1 MGMSMNIACL
11 KLSKCVGTTA
21 SLTMVAALI
30 FHSPPRTLALGPVL
44 PLAQGILSP
53 SIEKG
58 HSMTIHAHGPFD
70 VNVIPQPPAD
80 ESDGSTLG
88 RMLLDKHFHG
98 DLEAASKGQM
108 LTGMT
113 AVKGSGA
120 YVAIE
125 RVTGTL
131 HGRSG
136 SFILQHL
143 GLMVRG
149 VPQLQVAVVPDSGTG
164 ALTGIEGT
172 MNILIADGKHSYD
185 FAYSL
190 PHAH

>member
-1 MGMSMNIACL
+1 M
-11 KLSKCVGTTA
+11 
-21 SLTMVAALI
+21 
-30 FHSPPRTLALGPVL
+30 RVL
-44 PLAQGILSP
+44 CTKAV
-53 SIEKG
+53 EKG
-58 HSMTIHAHGPFD
+58 SAMTIHAHGTFE
-70 VNVIPQPPAD
+70 VKLTPQLPED
-80 ESDGSTLG
+80 KSEGLTLG
-88 RMLLDKHFHG
+88 RMLIDKQFHG

-164 ALTGIEGT
+164 ELTGIAGT
-172 MNILIADGKHSYD
+172 MNIIIADGKH
-185 FAYSL
+185 
-190 PHAH
+190 